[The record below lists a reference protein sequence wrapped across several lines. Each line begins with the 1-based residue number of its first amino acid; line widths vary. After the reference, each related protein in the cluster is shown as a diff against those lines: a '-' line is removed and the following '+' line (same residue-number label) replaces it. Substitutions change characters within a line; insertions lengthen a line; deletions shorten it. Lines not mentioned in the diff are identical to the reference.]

1 MAISARPCRSADEL
15 RSALDGIFHYFGDRP
30 DDESLERFSQLLPAE
45 RMHAALDGDEIV
57 GGAGV
62 FPFELTVPGGPLAC
76 AGVTVVGVLPTHRRR
91 GALAA
96 MMRAQLDDV
105 HARGEPIAALWA
117 SEETIYG
124 RYGYGLASLAG
135 EIELP
140 RTHAARRDDAP
151 ARGAVRLVGDEEAIE
166 LFPRVYEGVRL
177 STPGMLSRS
186 PDWWRLRRLADRPE
200 TRRGAGVLERALLEL
215 DGAPAGYALY
225 RMKPSFD
232 AGVSTGELI
241 VLEAIAGSPQAT
253 RELWRFLLGMD
264 WVATIKASLLPP
276 DHPLFHLLATPRRM
290 RFRVGDALWLRLVD
304 VGAALSGRVYADGP
318 PLVLDVRDA
327 FCPWNEG
334 RWRIEA
340 GEAARTDAEP
350 DLSLDVQAL
359 ASAYLGGF
367 SFAELARAG
376 RVEEAVPGALRR
388 ADALLSGWPKPWCP
402 EIF

>member
-1 MAISARPCRSADEL
+1 MAISARPCQSADEL
-15 RSALDGIFHYFGDRP
+15 RSALGGIFHYFGDRP
-30 DDESLERFSQLLPAE
+30 DDEALEHFSQLLPAE
-45 RMHAALDGDEIV
+45 RMHAALDGEEIV

-96 MMRAQLDDV
+96 LMRAQLDDV
-105 HARGEPIAALWA
+105 HDRGEPIAALWA

-124 RYGYGLASLAG
+124 RYGYGLASLGG

-140 RTHAARRDDAP
+140 RTHAALRDDAP
-151 ARGAVRLVGDEEAIE
+151 ARGAVRLVGDDEALE

-225 RMKPSFD
+225 RMKPSFE

-241 VLEAIAGSPQAT
+241 VLEAMAGSPQAT

-264 WVATIKASLLPP
+264 WLATIKASLLPP

-290 RFRVGDALWLRLVD
+290 RFRVGDALWVRLVD
-304 VGAALSGRVYADGP
+304 VGAALSGRTYADGE
-318 PLVLDVRDA
+318 PLVVDVHDA

-334 RWRIEA
+334 RWRLEG

-359 ASAYLGGF
+359 ASVYLGGF

-376 RVEEAVPGALRR
+376 RVEEAAPGAVRR
-388 ADALLSGWPKPWCP
+388 ADALFSGWPKPWCP

>member
-1 MAISARPCRSADEL
+1 
-15 RSALDGIFHYFGDRP
+15 
-30 DDESLERFSQLLPAE
+30 
-45 RMHAALDGDEIV
+45 
-57 GGAGV
+57 
-62 FPFELTVPGGPLAC
+62 
-76 AGVTVVGVLPTHRRR
+76 
-91 GALAA
+91 

-140 RTHAARRDDAP
+140 RTHTALRDDAP
-151 ARGAVRLVGDEEAIE
+151 AHGAVRLVGDEEALE
-166 LFPRVYEGVRL
+166 LFPLVYEGVRL

-215 DGAPAGYALY
+215 DGTAAGYALY
-225 RMKPSFD
+225 RMKQS
-232 AGVSTGELI
+232 AGISTGELI

-264 WVATIKASLLPP
+264 CVATIKASLLPV

-304 VGAALSGRVYADGP
+304 VGAALSGRVYADGE
-318 PLVLDVRDA
+318 PLVLDVRDPY
-327 FCPWNEG
+327 CPWNEG
-334 RWRIEA
+334 RWRIEG
-340 GEAARTDAEP
+340 GEAARTDAGP
-350 DLSLDVQAL
+350 DLALDVQAL

-376 RVEEAVPGALRR
+376 RVEEAVPGALCR
-388 ADALLSGWPKPWCP
+388 ADALFSEWPKPWCP

>member
-1 MAISARPCRSADEL
+1 MAIAARPCRSAGEL
-15 RSALDGIFHYFGDRP
+15 RAALGGIFHYFGDRP
-30 DDESLERFSQLLPAE
+30 DDESLARFSQLLPAE
-45 RMHAALDGDEIV
+45 RMHAALDGEEIV

-62 FPFELTVPGGPLAC
+62 FPFELTVPGGSLPC

-105 HARGEPIAALWA
+105 HARGEPVAALWA

-124 RYGYGLASLAG
+124 RYGYGLASLGG

-140 RTHAARRDDAP
+140 CTHASLRDDAP
-151 ARGAVRLVGDEEAIE
+151 TRGAVRLVGDDEALE

-241 VLEAIAGSPQAT
+241 VLEAIAVSPQAT

-264 WVATIKASLLPP
+264 WVATIKASLLPV

-304 VGAALSGRVYADGP
+304 VGAALSGRAYADGP
-318 PLVLDVRDA
+318 PLVLDLHDA
-327 FCPWNEG
+327 YCPWNEG

-359 ASAYLGGF
+359 ASAFLGGF

-376 RVEEAVPGALRR
+376 RVEEAVPGAVRR
-388 ADALLSGWPKPWCP
+388 ADALFSGWPKPWCP

>member
-1 MAISARPCRSADEL
+1 MAISARSCRSADEL

-30 DDESLERFSQLLPAE
+30 DDESLARFSQLLPTE
-45 RMHAALDGDEIV
+45 RMHAALDGEEIV

-62 FPFELTVPGGPLAC
+62 FPFDLTVPGGPLAC

-105 HARGEPIAALWA
+105 PARGEPIAAL
-117 SEETIYG
+117 
-124 RYGYGLASLAG
+124 
-135 EIELP
+135 
-140 RTHAARRDDAP
+140 RDDAP
-151 ARGAVRLVGDEEAIE
+151 TRGAVRLVGDDEALE

-200 TRRGAGVLERALLEL
+200 SRRGAGILERALLEL

-241 VLEAIAGSPQAT
+241 VLEAIAGSPPAT
-253 RELWRFLLGMD
+253 RELWRFLLGLD
-264 WVATIKASLLPP
+264 WVATIKASFLPP

-290 RFRVGDALWLRLVD
+290 RFRVGDALWVRL
-304 VGAALSGRVYADGP
+304 P
-318 PLVLDVRDA
+318 
-327 FCPWNEG
+327 
-334 RWRIEA
+334 
-340 GEAARTDAEP
+340 
-350 DLSLDVQAL
+350 
-359 ASAYLGGF
+359 
-367 SFAELARAG
+367 
-376 RVEEAVPGALRR
+376 
-388 ADALLSGWPKPWCP
+388 
-402 EIF
+402 

>member
-1 MAISARPCRSADEL
+1 MAISARPCTSADEL
-15 RSALDGIFHYFGDRP
+15 RAALGGIFHYFGDRP
-30 DDESLERFSQLLPAE
+30 DDESLERFAQLLPAE
-45 RMHAALDGDEIV
+45 RMHAALDGEEIV
-57 GGAGV
+57 GGAGA

-105 HARGEPIAALWA
+105 HDRGEPIAALWA

-124 RYGYGLASLAG
+124 RYGYGLASLGG

-140 RTHAARRDDAP
+140 RTHAALRDDCP
-151 ARGAVRLVGDEEAIE
+151 ARGAVRLVGDDEALE
-166 LFPRVYEGVRL
+166 LFPWVYEGVRL

-241 VLEAIAGSPQAT
+241 VLEAIAGSPEAT
-253 RELWRFLLGMD
+253 RQLWRFLLGMD
-264 WVATIKASLLPP
+264 WLATIKASVLPV

-290 RFRVGDALWLRLVD
+290 RFRVGDALWVRLVD
-304 VGAALSGRVYADGP
+304 VGAALSGRTYADGE
-318 PLVLDVRDA
+318 PLVVDVHDT

-334 RWRIEA
+334 RWRLEG

-350 DLSLDVQAL
+350 DLVLDVQAL

-376 RVEEAVPGALRR
+376 RVEEAAPGAVRR
-388 ADALLSGWPKPWCP
+388 ADALFSGWPKPWCP